1 MKGKVFLLVVVMTMV
16 VVACMPSLPTI
27 EVPEDD
33 DNIILPDIKDDEV
46 VNQSIDELLK
56 SFEGKELRFDGSLY
70 IFNNESR
77 ISLIKVERDGNSWYL
92 IFNTEIKELI
102 ITKEEGVFLSDD
114 TVITIG
120 SDTIELRNGDNYGRY
135 KIT

>member
-1 MKGKVFLLVVVMTMV
+1 MKGKVFLLVVAITLV
-16 VVACMPSLPTI
+16 VVACIPSLPTI
-27 EVPEDD
+27 EVPDD
-33 DNIILPDIKDDEV
+33 DNIVLPDIKDDEV

-56 SFEGKELRFDGSLY
+56 SFEGKELRYDGSLY

-77 ISLIKVERDGNSWYL
+77 ISLIKVERDGNNWYL
-92 IFNTEIKELI
+92 IFNTEIKERI
-102 ITKEEGVFLSDD
+102 ITKEDGLFLSDD
-114 TVITIG
+114 TVMTFG